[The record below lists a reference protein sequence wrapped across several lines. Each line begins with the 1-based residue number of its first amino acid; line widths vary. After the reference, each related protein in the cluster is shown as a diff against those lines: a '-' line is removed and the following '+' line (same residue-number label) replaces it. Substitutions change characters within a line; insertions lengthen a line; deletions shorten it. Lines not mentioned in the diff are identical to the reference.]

1 MTYEMK
7 IERLF
12 DAPPELVFDTM
23 VDPEAQPEIFADE
36 VPGWN
41 LWEWEI
47 DLRVGGE
54 WTFVFGLA
62 DRSGE
67 PDRNTSV
74 FTEIDR
80 PRRLAYRSSM
90 FVSEWGRAVDYTETV
105 TFEERDGKT
114 LVTIEL
120 TDLELEKDRDAFMSG
135 IPGYLEAVERVVAN
149 RMSERLQ
156 AKRRRTSSH
165 ERTDQ
170 RSPSRRS
177 ALPTCSPRASGCRST
192 CTSSTIPMRA
202 CWSTPA

>member
-1 MTYEMK
+1 MTYDMK
-7 IERLF
+7 TERLF

-54 WTFVFGLA
+54 WTFVFGPA

-90 FVSEWGRAVDYTETV
+90 FVSQWGRAVDYTETV

-120 TDLELEKDRDAFMSG
+120 TDLELEKDRDAFMGG

-149 RMSERLQ
+149 RMSGR
-156 AKRRRTSSH
+156 
-165 ERTDQ
+165 
-170 RSPSRRS
+170 
-177 ALPTCSPRASGCRST
+177 
-192 CTSSTIPMRA
+192 
-202 CWSTPA
+202 